1 LDLKARWERT
11 GRQVRRDLWVL
22 KANKG
27 RQAHKVR
34 KASQAHQDRPDRK
47 ANKACEVPKEKSVP
61 LGRRAS
67 PDVSDRKGL

>member
-1 LDLKARWERT
+1 MDLKARLERT
-11 GRQVRRDLWVL
+11 GRQVRRDLRVL